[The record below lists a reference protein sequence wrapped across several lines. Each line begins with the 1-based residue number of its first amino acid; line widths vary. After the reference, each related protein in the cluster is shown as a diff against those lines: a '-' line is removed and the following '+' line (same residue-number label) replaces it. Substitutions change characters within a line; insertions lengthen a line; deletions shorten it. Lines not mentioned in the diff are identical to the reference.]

1 MSSRGYALSTT
12 TPKRIGWSQKWGCYH
27 HSGRLDLVSKV
38 MLFPFPSSSFD
49 RMGLPRIMLVGLV
62 LLLNVASSGAQV
74 EEDTLVAS
82 SAFRMA
88 ISPTISELRQ
98 GALELIR
105 ETAVAE
111 LKEAQSS
118 SGLPYVLN
126 KTKVVLQDAELQV
139 GNDLTIIRFFALATQ
154 RTISVPGTSFEDA
167 RIRAAEARQEALNGL
182 VETATGSNQFIERL
196 YENGNVAFA
205 SGDGSVSAEAVS
217 QILAI
222 DSIAVAPVETPIV
235 DEPDDSSSTSRKNLS
250 TVDIVLIVVIVAIF
264 LVIVLIV
271 LQFRR
276 DRKENASRSG
286 EPADVSPV
294 VNNRPLPI
302 SDQLGTTPADE
313 EAGHSSSSEETH
325 GTSNVQTKGATSE
338 LSSSSASGT
347 SGSAGTSTG
356 TSEESKESERDA
368 GSAHTPSVSS
378 SVALSKAY
386 SSQSSL
392 GSKSS
397 ESEKTASDAIKDS
410 LYSSNFAAMQSL
422 SLSQSD
428 SAAFVDDD
436 VSDVVAELL
445 KTTVADHSAN
455 DILAETKPS
464 NGEILHSEDSLN
476 GGADERLSFAESM
489 AETFTSEFFG
499 SSDSTPKGKNLRD
512 QFASNG
518 QSSSSSSYYSSSG
531 SSSSE
536 DLFKVDVESA
546 ASKKSS
552 SVDSKH
558 SSPAAVTEWMKTIQV
573 VSESSTDSKTTASSH
588 DRTSISSLTA
598 PSMATSV
605 GVSSLELSLGR
616 LDRRQANAVIDE
628 REEGEV

>member
-1 MSSRGYALSTT
+1 MLSS
-12 TPKRIGWSQKWGCYH
+12 
-27 HSGRLDLVSKV
+27 
-38 MLFPFPSSSFD
+38 FPSSSFD
-49 RMGLPRIMLVGLV
+49 RMGLPSIMLVCLV
-62 LLLNVASSGAQV
+62 LLLNVASSVAQV

-88 ISPTISELRQ
+88 ISPTVSELRQ
-98 GALELIR
+98 GALELIQ

-111 LKEAQSS
+111 LKEAQSR

-139 GNDLTIIRFFALATQ
+139 SNDLTIIRFFALATQ

-167 RIRAAEARQEALNGL
+167 RIRAAEARQEALNGI
-182 VETATGSNQFIERL
+182 VETATGSNQFLERL
-196 YENGNVAFA
+196 YVNGNVAFA
-205 SGDGSVSAEAVS
+205 SGNGSVSAEAVP

-222 DSIAVAPVETPIV
+222 DSIAVAPVKTPIV
-235 DEPDDSSSTSRKNLS
+235 DEPDDSSSTSRKSLS

-264 LVIVLIV
+264 FVIVLIV
-271 LQFRR
+271 VQCHR
-276 DRKENASRSG
+276 DRKENAS
-286 EPADVSPV
+286 PPDVSPV

-302 SDQLGTTPADE
+302 ADQLGTTPADE
-313 EAGHSSSSEETH
+313 EAGHSSSSEDTH

-356 TSEESKESERDA
+356 TSEESKESERDVDHA
-368 GSAHTPSVSS
+368 PTPTVSS
-378 SVALSKAY
+378 SAELLKAS

-397 ESEKTASDAIKDS
+397 QSEKTASDAIKDS

-455 DILAETKPS
+455 DILANSKPP
-464 NGEILHSEDSLN
+464 NGEVLNSENNLN
-476 GGADERLSFAESM
+476 GGADESLSFAESM

-499 SSDSTPKGKNLRD
+499 SNDSTPKGKNLRD

-616 LDRRQANAVIDE
+616 LDRRHANAVIDE